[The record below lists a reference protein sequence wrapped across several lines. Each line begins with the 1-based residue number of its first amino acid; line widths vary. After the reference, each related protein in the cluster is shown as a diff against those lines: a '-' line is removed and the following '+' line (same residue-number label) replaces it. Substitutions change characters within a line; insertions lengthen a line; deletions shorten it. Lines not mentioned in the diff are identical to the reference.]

1 METWVAWNPS
11 PTKPRVSAALEPS
24 DWIAFRTLPPALR
37 PLKGGGGL
45 LPSWDSCPEDLCMW
59 PFSRRMGSLPHAG
72 KKTES

>member
-11 PTKPRVSAALEPS
+11 PTKPRVSAALERS
-24 DWIAFRTLPPALR
+24 DWIAFRTLPPAPR